1 MKKLS
6 LLKSVALGA
15 LLIILAAG
23 CRQNYVR
30 PHGYYGNYYDIAA
43 LQFVNASPDA
53 PGVNLYLNENRVNG
67 LYGYTDNSYYF
78 NAYAGTRAAHIYEGG
93 TKKLSS
99 DIVLKDDRYYSL
111 FLAGRFATPELV
123 LLEDSLKRPAS
134 GKTHIRFV
142 NMSLGAPSLDLG
154 LANGTTLVSGR
165 TYKQNSAYIPVDG
178 DTKYTFVIRENGAT
192 AVKVTLPETTLAAGR
207 SYTIWVKG
215 AYADAGLTG
224 VGGEIM
230 RNY

>member
-1 MKKLS
+1 MKSLS

-15 LLIILAAG
+15 LLIVLAAG
-23 CRQNYVR
+23 CRRDYVR
-30 PHGYYGNYYDIAA
+30 PHGYYGNNYYISG
-43 LQFVNASPDA
+43 LLFVNASPDA

-67 LYGYTDNSYYF
+67 LYGYTDNSQYF
-78 NAYAGTRAAHIYEGG
+78 NAYSGTRAAHIYEGG
-93 TKKLSS
+93 TKKFSS
-99 DIVLKDDRYYSL
+99 DIVLKDNRYYSL

-123 LLEDSLKRPAS
+123 FLEDSLKMPAS

-142 NMSLGAPSLDLG
+142 NMSLDAPSLDLG
-154 LANGTTLVSGR
+154 LADGTTLVSGR

-178 DTKYTFVIRENGAT
+178 DTQYTFVIRENGAT
-192 AVKVTLPETTLAAGR
+192 TAKVTLPATTLARGR

-215 AYADAGLTG
+215 AYNDSGLTG
-224 VGGEIM
+224 VGAEIM

>member
-1 MKKLS
+1 MKRLS

-15 LLIILAAG
+15 LLIVLAAG
-23 CRQNYVR
+23 CRQDYVR
-30 PHGYYGNYYDIAA
+30 PPGYYGNYYDISG
-43 LQFVNASPDA
+43 LLFVNASPDA
-53 PGVNLYLNENRVNG
+53 PGVNLYLNENRVSG
-67 LYGYTDNSYYF
+67 LYGYTDNSNYF
-78 NAYAGTRAAHIYEGG
+78 NAYSGTRAAHIYEGG

-99 DIVLKDDRYYSL
+99 DIVLKTDRYYSL

-134 GKTHIRFV
+134 GKTNIRFV

-154 LANGTTLVSGR
+154 LANGTTLVAGR
-165 TYKQNSAYIPVDG
+165 TYKQNSGYIAVDG
-178 DTKYTFVIRENGAT
+178 DTKYTFVIRERGAT

-215 AYADAGLTG
+215 AYTDAGLTG
-224 VGGEIM
+224 VGAEIM

>member
-1 MKKLS
+1 MKKLG

-15 LLIILAAG
+15 LLIVLVAG
-23 CRQNYVR
+23 CRQDYVR
-30 PHGYYGNYYDIAA
+30 PYGYYGNNYDVSG
-43 LQFVNASPDA
+43 LLFVNASPDA

-67 LYGYTDNSYYF
+67 LYGYTDNSNYF
-78 NAYAGTRAAHIYEGG
+78 NAYSGTRAAHIYEGG
-93 TKKLSS
+93 TKKFSS
-99 DIVLKDDRYYSL
+99 DIVLKADRYYSL

-154 LANGTTLVSGR
+154 LANGSTLVAGR
-165 TYKQNSAYIPVDG
+165 TYKQNSGYVAVDG
-178 DTKYTFVIRENGAT
+178 DTKYTFVIKEHGAT
-192 AVKVTLPETTLAAGR
+192 TAKVTLPETTLGAGR

-224 VGGEIM
+224 VGAEIM